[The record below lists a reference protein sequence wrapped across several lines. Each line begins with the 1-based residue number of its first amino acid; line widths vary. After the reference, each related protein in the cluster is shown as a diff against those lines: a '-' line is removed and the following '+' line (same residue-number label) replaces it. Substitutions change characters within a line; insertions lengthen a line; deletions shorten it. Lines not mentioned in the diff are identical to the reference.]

1 MNTKPRMPMPKDG
14 QHVRVVTD
22 HNRVLSAVYRID
34 KGFLVES
41 AQPGETAVAWIGA
54 EGTVVKCP

>member
-1 MNTKPRMPMPKDG
+1 MKRERTQPMPKDG

-22 HNRVLSAVYRID
+22 HNRVLNAVYRID
-34 KGFLVES
+34 QGFLVES

>member
-1 MNTKPRMPMPKDG
+1 MKAQSVEWHEECLK
-14 QHVRVVTD
+14 
-22 HNRVLSAVYRID
+22 NRKLYALR
-34 KGFLVES
+34 KRNES